1 MTFMMKKYTEVSS
14 DLCFPEKSLGWFR
27 SKWNNMQNRD
37 NSNHNLT
44 EIDEN
49 LDIDSGDQ
57 SRKLPNL

>member
-1 MTFMMKKYTEVSS
+1 MLKFRLTYVLLKN
-14 DLCFPEKSLGWFR
+14 LGWFR

-37 NSNHNLT
+37 NSGHNSM

-57 SRKLPNL
+57 SRK